1 MIIKVELFGIC
12 REFSDQDYLNF
23 DFHNE
28 ITVRE
33 LKNKM
38 VEIVKQKFPENKNY
52 HEMVDKS
59 AFSLNDE
66 VIDEDFKLNKNQTIS
81 IIPPIGGG

>member
-12 REFSDQDYLNF
+12 REFSEQDYLNF

-28 ITVRE
+28 ITVKE

-38 VEIVKQKFPENKNY
+38 IEIVKQKFRDNKNY

-59 AFSLNDE
+59 SFSLNDE
-66 VIDEDFKLNKNQTIS
+66 VISENFILNKNQTIS